1 MANKTTAVYEQVKKA
16 AAEHLASPEA
26 SKKGRA
32 KADIYPLYDPA
43 SGRFA
48 EGMSQDDISSFVG
61 RSFAGTARTDPEMNM
76 HWMLG
81 PAFHKARADPERIQT
96 MAFFQDRSVIEFG
109 TMPAGG
115 VMMGSR
121 SHPSNGGDASLA
133 AVCVARRYPDGFRQD
148 RFESLWGAWHMARNI
163 RNIPKLFTSS
173 EYKTALKYAN
183 PRMDFMSNLM
193 KTSHAEHAPMPHWYI
208 GIMATSPDRE
218 GEGHCSHLMR
228 TINRAADADGVACYL
243 ETGSERMANIYT
255 NFGYQVVKK
264 YTLTIPT
271 DVEEG
276 NPPQENFTCMMR
288 PAKAT

>member
-1 MANKTTAVYEQVKKA
+1 MSCWPESSNGMANKTTAVYEQVKKA

-109 TMPAGG
+109 
-115 VMMGSR
+115 
-121 SHPSNGGDASLA
+121 
-133 AVCVARRYPDGFRQD
+133 
-148 RFESLWGAWHMARNI
+148 FESLWGAWHMARNI

-193 KTSHAEHAPMPHWYI
+193 KTSHAEHAPMPHW
-208 GIMATSPDRE
+208 
-218 GEGHCSHLMR
+218 
-228 TINRAADADGVACYL
+228 AADADGVACYL